1 MYRHPRAGPEGS
13 PGWNW
18 PSTRIRPCPTAPL
31 RRAPILRR
39 ETARRAVRHD
49 RSCHRSRQPPEPT
62 SARAILRLAVPAFGA
77 LVAQP
82 LFTLIDAAIVATL
95 GTTSLAGLGAG
106 AQVFTTVTGLAIF
119 LAYGTTAVV
128 ARRVGAGQTAQG
140 ITDGI
145 EGVALGLGIGVL
157 ATGATWL
164 LGPLL
169 LEWIGTSPDS
179 TAPALAY
186 LRTIS
191 LAFPF
196 ALAAMAAIGV
206 LRGLQD
212 TATTLWIT
220 LVAVGTNTA
229 LAAYLVLVAGWG
241 ITGSAWATVVAE
253 AISAA
258 LFLWVLA
265 RRARRHGA
273 ALRPSRAGVV
283 VAARGAVPLFWRTVA
298 LRAVFVLAIAV
309 AARLGD
315 PELAAYY
322 VTFTI
327 WYLLALGMDAL
338 AIAGQALLGHHLGAG
353 AVGTARAVTWQMT
366 RWGVWLGVILM
377 GIVLLARPW
386 IPQLFGEDPAVH
398 AMVASALIV
407 VALQQPLAG
416 VVFVLDGVLLGAGDA
431 AYLVWAQ
438 AVALVVFA
446 PAALWVWHSQGT
458 VTQLWLALTA
468 FMVAR
473 GIAFVWRIR
482 GDRWLVTGATR

>member
-1 MYRHPRAGPEGS
+1 MAGVGQQRGQAAPVR
-13 PGWNW
+13 
-18 PSTRIRPCPTAPL
+18 ST
-31 RRAPILRR
+31 
-39 ETARRAVRHD
+39 
-49 RSCHRSRQPPEPT
+49 PT
-62 SARAILRLAVPAFGA
+62 SSREILRLAVPAFGA

-128 ARRVGAGQTAQG
+128 ARRVGAGQTARG

-145 EGVALGLGIGVL
+145 EGVALGIGLGVL
-157 ATGATWL
+157 ATAVTWL
-164 LGPLL
+164 MAPDLL
-169 LEWIGTSPDS
+169 DWLGTSAQ
-179 TAPALAY
+179 TTGPALDY
-186 LRTIS
+186 LRVIS

-220 LVAVGTNTA
+220 LIGVGTNLV

-241 ITGSAWATVVAE
+241 IAGSAWATVAAE
-253 AISAA
+253 ALSAA
-258 LFLWVLA
+258 LYVWVLV
-265 RRARRHGA
+265 RRARRHRA
-273 ALRPSRAGVV
+273 VLRPSRAGVL
-283 VAARGAVPLFWRTVA
+283 VAARGAVPLFWRTLA

-322 VTFTI
+322 VTFTV

-338 AIAGQALLGHHLGAG
+338 AIAGQALLGRHLGAG
-353 AVGTARAVTWQMT
+353 AAQTARAVTWQMT
-366 RWGVWLGVILM
+366 RWGVWLGVALM
-377 GIVLLARPW
+377 VGVLLARTWVPD
-386 IPQLFGEDPAVH
+386 LFGDDPVVH
-398 AMVASALIV
+398 AMVASALVV

-431 AYLVWAQ
+431 TYLAWAQ
-438 AVALVVFA
+438 ALALLAFA
-446 PAALWVWHSQGT
+446 PAAVWVLRTHGT
-458 VTQLWLALTA
+458 VTQLWLALTV

-473 GIAFVWRIR
+473 AIAFLIRIR
-482 GDRWLVTGATR
+482 GRAWLVTGATR